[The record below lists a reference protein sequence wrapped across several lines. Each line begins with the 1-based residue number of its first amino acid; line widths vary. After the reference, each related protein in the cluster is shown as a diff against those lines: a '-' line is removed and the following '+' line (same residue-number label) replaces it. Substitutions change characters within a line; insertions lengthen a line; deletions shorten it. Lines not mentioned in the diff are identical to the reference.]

1 MSKEQL
7 LSTALQI
14 SNLHEALNI
23 FEEMFVGDESSIQ
36 YRINAPFPEIGNL
49 LSASVIHFILS
60 GLAAV
65 FSDPARSCGNENM
78 SLRNLQ
84 ERYKDCESHEAK
96 KIFDQ
101 IESKVNNSNIKMY
114 RNKYLSHIGLDE
126 ALGKAYV
133 NRFISVNLL
142 REIFELGNEYLLQ
155 LQRDANILSS
165 CEYWSYSTKLPEY
178 KSVAKYLSR
187 FNLDA

>member
-7 LSTALQI
+7 LSTALHI

-23 FEEMFVGDESSIQ
+23 FEEMFVGDELSLQ

-60 GLAAV
+60 GFAAV
-65 FSDPARSCGNENM
+65 FSDSAASCGNENM

-84 ERYKDCESHEAK
+84 AKHKSFESNEAK

-101 IESKVNNSNIKMY
+101 IESKVNDSNIKVY
-114 RNKYLSHIGLDE
+114 RNKYLSHIGLEE
-126 ALGKAYV
+126 ALGKVYV
-133 NRFISVNLL
+133 NRFISINLL
-142 REIFELGNEYLLQ
+142 REIFVLGDKYLLQ
-155 LQRDANILSS
+155 LQRDANILSGNES
-165 CEYWSYSTKLPEY
+165 WSYSTKLPEY
-178 KSVAKYLSR
+178 RSVTKYLSR
-187 FNLDA
+187 FNLNE